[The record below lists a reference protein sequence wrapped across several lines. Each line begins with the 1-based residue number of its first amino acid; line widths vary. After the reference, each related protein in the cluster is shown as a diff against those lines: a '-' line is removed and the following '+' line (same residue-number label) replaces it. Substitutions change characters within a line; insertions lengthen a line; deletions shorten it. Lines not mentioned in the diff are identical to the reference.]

1 MKSGVEMYKFQPR
14 SRFITY
20 YTIDITYL
28 LSTTSPS

>member
-1 MKSGVEMYKFQPR
+1 MYKFQPR
-14 SRFITY
+14 SRFITYFITY